1 MKRRLAAVLAISAL
15 SGCASLTNA
24 KFDNIEAVRYVDV
37 SVVSVEIAKLC
48 DSPNAIKMVLPS
60 LVSLSTASLAY
71 SNIKPN
77 NENIIQA
84 SKIIYNLT
92 FELNTKYST
101 ASTTVPSPSYCRLK
115 LASISEA
122 STLVAT
128 SLAKK
133 D

>member
-1 MKRRLAAVLAISAL
+1 MKRSLVAILALASLA
-15 SGCASLTNA
+15 GCTSLTNA

-37 SVVSVEIAKLC
+37 SVVTVEISKHC
-48 DSPNAIKMVLPS
+48 DVPNAVKALLPS
-60 LVSLSTASLAY
+60 LVSLSAASLAY

-92 FELNTKYST
+92 TELNTRYST
-101 ASTTVPSPSYCRLK
+101 SVPSPSYCRLK
-115 LASISEA
+115 LASIAEA